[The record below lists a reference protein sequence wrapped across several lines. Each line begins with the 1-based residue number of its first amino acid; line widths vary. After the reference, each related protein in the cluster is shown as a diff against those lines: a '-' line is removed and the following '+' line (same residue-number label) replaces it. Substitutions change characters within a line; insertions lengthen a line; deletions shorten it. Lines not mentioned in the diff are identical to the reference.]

1 MQRAEDKT
9 YLVPMA
15 QSELDAI
22 AERNTRKWFAAKVL
36 DEAESQIRNWY
47 QAHSKSIRR
56 MARAFLPEH
65 IERFESQFPRYNLT
79 EIFGINPK
87 SGLSNYLSC
96 HPDDPKYLKPLE
108 VDNEGMPVRSK
119 DGSMTAALRLMLSL
133 NPVIPSVRPQPSK
146 DHNLS
151 LFLAYVMP

>member
-1 MQRAEDKT
+1 MHRAEDKT

-15 QSELDAI
+15 QSELDII
-22 AERNTRKWFAAKVL
+22 AERNTRKWFAEKVM

-47 QAHSKSIRR
+47 QAHSESIRC
-56 MARAFLPEH
+56 MARAFPQEH

-96 HPDDPKYLKPLE
+96 YPNDPKYLKPLE
-108 VDNEGMPVRSK
+108 VDSKGMPVRSK

-133 NPVIPSVRPQPSK
+133 NPVIPSVRPQPSN